1 MTGKAFLNNMAN
13 GKVDV
18 VQLLLDLL
26 EKLNVGYCVIGGLAV
41 NAYAEPV
48 ASLDLDIILS
58 IDNME
63 RFLEHAKNTFS
74 ITKFSHSVNLQHAES
89 DLRIQLQTDP
99 IYQSFIQNA
108 SIKEVLGYQMKV
120 ASLEDVLKGKIWAY
134 SDKERRIRIDHYVE
148 SKRQKDLADI
158 MRLVETHTYLINL
171 LPEEIKS
178 VM

>member
-13 GKVDV
+13 GKVDII
-18 VQLLLDLL
+18 QLLLDLL
-26 EKLNVGYCVIGGLAV
+26 ERLNVGYCVIGGLAV

-63 RFLEHAKNTFS
+63 RFLDHAKNIFS
-74 ITKFSHSVNLQHAES
+74 VSEFSHSVNLQHAAS

-99 IYQSFIQNA
+99 RYQPFVQNA
-108 SIKEVLGYQMKV
+108 SNKVVLGYQMKV

-134 SDKERRIRIDHYVE
+134 SDKERRK

-158 MRLVETHTYLINL
+158 MRLVETHAYLFNI